1 MAFQEAPPASPARM
15 DGMDGTA
22 PAACRPI
29 SLAGDGRLG
38 AGALCPAMPSA
49 PDPMPF
55 DPAAHGWAPLPVGG
69 FPTHV
74 GPLWHRPAASLPAG
88 ASFPTAASLSAPAS
102 PPGPDPSPGAPPRF
116 AMLADARHLNIHGI
130 VHGGMVMT
138 FADTGLGITVWHAMG
153 RRPCV
158 TVQFG
163 CQFLDAV
170 HAGDFVELDAEI
182 LRRSST
188 VVFMRGTLR
197 VGARATGAVEGVW
210 KMIRPR

>member
-1 MAFQEAPPASPARM
+1 MAGGPR
-15 DGMDGTA
+15 
-22 PAACRPI
+22 
-29 SLAGDGRLG
+29 AGYG
-38 AGALCPAMPSA
+38 PAMPSI
-49 PDPMPF
+49 PDAAPF
-55 DPAAHGWAPLPVGG
+55 DPAAHGWQPLPVGG
-69 FPTHV
+69 FPAHV
-74 GPLWHRPAASLPAG
+74 GPFWHRPATS
-88 ASFPTAASLSAPAS
+88 SQ
-102 PPGPDPSPGAPPRF
+102 PPDEPSDAPPRF

-170 HAGDFVELDAEI
+170 QAGDFVELDAEI

-197 VGARATGAVEGVW
+197 VGTRTTGAVEGVW

>member
-1 MAFQEAPPASPARM
+1 MACSCRLRYGLAMNDASQ
-15 DGMDGTA
+15 
-22 PAACRPI
+22 
-29 SLAGDGRLG
+29 
-38 AGALCPAMPSA
+38 
-49 PDPMPF
+49 F
-55 DPAAHGWAPLPVGG
+55 DPATLGWRPLPIGG
-69 FPTHV
+69 FPAHV
-74 GPLWHRPAASLPAG
+74 GPFWYRSDTGSDAD
-88 ASFPTAASLSAPAS
+88 
-102 PPGPDPSPGAPPRF
+102 PGVPRY
-116 AMLADARHLNIHGI
+116 AMLTDTRHLNVHGI

-138 FADTGLGITVWHAMG
+138 FADTGLGLTVFESGG

-170 HAGDFVELDAEI
+170 QAGDFVELDAEV

-197 VGARATGAVEGVW
+197 VGTRITGAVEGVW

>member
-1 MAFQEAPPASPARM
+1 MPGIPASPARM
-15 DGMDGTA
+15 AWPRRLRYGLAMTDMPLSDPA
-22 PAACRPI
+22 PIPAC
-29 SLAGDGRLG
+29 S
-38 AGALCPAMPSA
+38 
-49 PDPMPF
+49 F
-55 DPAAHGWAPLPVGG
+55 DPAAAGWRPLPVGG
-69 FPTHV
+69 FPAHV
-74 GPLWHRPAASLPAG
+74 GPLWRRSDTGPAG
-88 ASFPTAASLSAPAS
+88 A
-102 PPGPDPSPGAPPRF
+102 PGPARF
-116 AMLADARHLNIHGI
+116 AMLADARHLNVHGI

-138 FADTGLGITVWHAMG
+138 FADTGLGLTVWEAMD

-170 HAGDFVELDAEI
+170 NAGDFVELDAEV

-197 VGARATGAVEGVW
+197 VGTRKTGAVEGVW

>member
-1 MAFQEAPPASPARM
+1 LLF
-15 DGMDGTA
+15 GTA
-22 PAACRPI
+22 PHAARR
-29 SLAGDGRLG
+29 GRLPKRAWSVQPG
-38 AGALCPAMPSA
+38 WHARPACATACTMT
-49 PDPMPF
+49 DQTPF
-55 DPAAHGWAPLPVGG
+55 DPALHGWRPLPVGG
-69 FPTHV
+69 FPAHV
-74 GPLWHRPAASLPAG
+74 GPFWHRAD
-88 ASFPTAASLSAPAS
+88 T
-102 PPGPDPSPGAPPRF
+102 GPDDAPGPPRF

-138 FADTGLGITVWHAMG
+138 FADTGLGITVWHAMD

-170 HAGDFVELDAEI
+170 HPGDFVELDAEV

-197 VGARATGAVEGVW
+197 VGARVTGAVEGVW
-210 KMIRPR
+210 KMVRPR

>member
-1 MAFQEAPPASPARM
+1 MACAR
-15 DGMDGTA
+15 
-22 PAACRPI
+22 
-29 SLAGDGRLG
+29 RLRYG
-38 AGALCPAMPSA
+38 PAMNDASR
-49 PDPMPF
+49 F
-55 DPAAHGWAPLPVGG
+55 DPAAAGWRPLPVGG
-69 FPTHV
+69 FPAHV
-74 GPLWHRPAASLPAG
+74 GPLWHRTG
-88 ASFPTAASLSAPAS
+88 T
-102 PPGPDPSPGAPPRF
+102 GGDGSPGLPRF
-116 AMLADARHLNIHGI
+116 AMLADSRHLNIHGI

-138 FADTGLGITVWHAMG
+138 FADTGLGITVWEAMG

-170 HAGDFVELDAEI
+170 QAGDFVELDAEV

-197 VGARATGAVEGVW
+197 VGPRVTGAVEGVW